1 LKREIFANLSPL
13 DHRYSVDEDKLW
25 SELSNYLSEEAG
37 IRYLLKV
44 EAALAKALAALQVA
58 PATSAREIEE
68 ACLQVTPDEVLA
80 EEAKTRHNIRAL
92 VNCIQAKV
100 TPEARPWVHFT
111 ATSADIMD
119 TANAARFKEF
129 TNKVFLP
136 ELKNLLATMIQLAL
150 ENKDTLQV
158 GRTHGQYAVPITF
171 GYVISGY
178 VERLGTA
185 YQRIDQAA
193 QDLRGKMA
201 GAVGAYNAS
210 SLVVSDPLELEA
222 LVMQELGLKASP
234 FATQIVE
241 PEYILHLMH
250 EYVTC
255 LGILANFADDMRHLQ
270 RSEIKEVGEFFA
282 PNQVG
287 SSTMPHKR
295 NPWNYEH
302 VKSLWKTFMPRII
315 TVYMD
320 QISEHQRDL
329 SNSASSRFLAEL
341 AAGTTL
347 ALRRI
352 NKVTAKLSV
361 HHESMQANFAEA
373 AKMIVAEPLYILL
386 ASAGHP
392 DAHEAV
398 RLITLEA
405 ENTRQPV
412 AELAKKH
419 SELAPYIQK
428 LSPSQLAVLE
438 DPGLYIGQ
446 ASRKTE
452 LICRK
457 WTMELFEGS
466 R

>member
-1 LKREIFANLSPL
+1 MKREIFANLSPL

-25 SELSNYLSEEAG
+25 DELAQYLSEEAG

-58 PATSAREIEE
+58 PAEAAAEIAE
-68 ACLQVTPDEVLA
+68 ACEQVTPEEVVN

-100 TPEARPWVHFT
+100 SPQARPWVHFT

-129 TNKVFLP
+129 TLNVFLP
-136 ELKNLLATMIQLAL
+136 ELKNLISTLIRLAM
-150 ENKDTLQV
+150 EHKNTLQV
-158 GRTHGQYAVPITF
+158 GRTHGQFAVPITF
-171 GYVISGY
+171 GYAISGY

-185 YQRIDQAA
+185 YLRIQQAA
-193 QDLRGKMA
+193 ADLRGKMA
-201 GAVGAYNAS
+201 GAVGAYNAA
-210 SLVVSDPLELEA
+210 SLVIADPLELEN
-222 LVMQELGLKASP
+222 LVMQELGLQASP

-270 RSEIKEVGEFFA
+270 RSEIKEVGEYFA
-282 PNQVG
+282 PSQVG

-302 VKSLWKTFMPRII
+302 VKSLWKAFMPRII

-329 SNSASSRFLAEL
+329 SNSASSRFLPEL

-347 ALRRI
+347 ALRRL

-386 ASAGHP
+386 ASVGHP

-398 RLITLEA
+398 RLITLQA
-405 ENTRQPV
+405 EKTGEPV
-412 AELAKKH
+412 AELAKKDR
-419 SELAPYIQK
+419 ELAPYIQK
-428 LSPSQLAVLE
+428 LSSDQLRVLE

-457 WTMELFEGS
+457 WTTVLFEGGQ
-466 R
+466 

>member
-1 LKREIFANLSPL
+1 MKREIFANLSPL

-25 SELSNYLSEEAG
+25 DELAQYLSEEAG

-58 PATSAREIEE
+58 PAEAAAEIAE
-68 ACLQVTPDEVLA
+68 ACGQVTPEEVVN

-100 TPEARPWVHFT
+100 SPQARPWVHFT

-129 TNKVFLP
+129 TLNVFLP
-136 ELKNLLATMIQLAL
+136 ELKNLISTLIRLAMDHK
-150 ENKDTLQV
+150 NTLQV
-158 GRTHGQYAVPITF
+158 GRTHGQFAVPITF
-171 GYVISGY
+171 GYAISGY

-185 YQRIDQAA
+185 YLRIQQAA
-193 QDLRGKMA
+193 ADLRGKMA
-201 GAVGAYNAS
+201 GAVGAYNAA
-210 SLVVSDPLELEA
+210 SLVIADPLELEN
-222 LVMQELGLKASP
+222 LVMQELGLQASP

-270 RSEIKEVGEFFA
+270 RSEIKEVGEYFA
-282 PNQVG
+282 PSQVG

-302 VKSLWKTFMPRII
+302 VKSLWKAFMPRII

-329 SNSASSRFLAEL
+329 SNSASSRFLPEL

-347 ALRRI
+347 ALRRL

-386 ASAGHP
+386 ASVGHP

-398 RLITLEA
+398 RLITLQA
-405 ENTRQPV
+405 EKTGEPV
-412 AELAKKH
+412 AELAKKDR
-419 SELAPYIQK
+419 ELAPYIQK
-428 LSPSQLAVLE
+428 LSPDQLRVLE
-438 DPGLYIGQ
+438 DPGLYTGQ

-457 WTMELFEGS
+457 WTTVLFEGGQ
-466 R
+466 